1 MSKVIGDGNIVG
13 KDNDGNVVVI
23 SGEAD
28 ICECGTPNC
37 TCSENVITE
46 GGVENMDENT
56 LTAQE
61 VAQIISQNNDAMMAK
76 LSSML
81 NDAVNTSVTEERTYD
96 IGEGEA
102 WKFNMKRMA
111 DEYQHESLESI
122 RRNRSYIDK
131 TLSDASQNDLFKQ
144 NVANQALQ
152 NAVETANMV
161 SKQAVRHCDIA
172 IDRQW
177 NVDEQA
183 GFVAK
188 VLNSIQDPAM
198 ATAMAVAIAEAMLK
212 KQ

>member
-1 MSKVIGDGNIVG
+1 M
-13 KDNDGNVVVI
+13 
-23 SGEAD
+23 
-28 ICECGTPNC
+28 TQP
-37 TCSENVITE
+37 
-46 GGVENMDENT
+46 

-61 VAQIISQNNDAMMAK
+61 ISQIISQNNDAMMSKMSDMLAAK
-76 LSSML
+76 TDTQVS
-81 NDAVNTSVTEERTYD
+81 EERTYD

-122 RRNRSYIDK
+122 RRNRSYVDNK
-131 TLSDASQNDLFKQ
+131 LSNAEQNDLFKH

-161 SKQAVRHCDIA
+161 SKQAVRHGDIA

-188 VLNSIQDPAM
+188 ILNAIQDPAM
-198 ATAMAVAIAEAMLK
+198 ATAMAAAIAAEMHGE
-212 KQ
+212 

>member
-1 MSKVIGDGNIVG
+1 M
-13 KDNDGNVVVI
+13 
-23 SGEAD
+23 GEGS
-28 ICECGTPNC
+28 IIMTREKEKKPM
-37 TCSENVITE
+37 TE
-46 GGVENMDENT
+46 QQP

-61 VAQIISQNNDAMMAK
+61 ISQMINQSQDALMSK
-76 LSSML
+76 LSAML
-81 NDAVNTSVTEERTYD
+81 TGASSTSVTEERTYD

-122 RRNRSYIDK
+122 RRNRSYIDNK
-131 TLSDASQNDLFKQ
+131 LSNAAQNDEFKQ

-161 SKQAVRHCDIA
+161 SKQAVRHSDLA
-172 IDRQW
+172 IDREW

-183 GFVAK
+183 GFVTK

-198 ATAMAVAIAEAMLK
+198 ATAMATAIAEAMLK
-212 KQ
+212 KA